1 MPRFMTV
8 MKLKSISLFTL
19 FTFHFSLLLFSQGN
33 SLLWRISGKN
43 LPEPSYLYGT
53 MHSSDSRVFHFADSV
68 LPAFEQCEAFA
79 MEVVVDETFQ
89 ATILQNIFMENGTSL
104 KSLLTQP
111 QYDSVQ
117 WFAMKNAGLMIS
129 FIDKMKPLY
138 VAMMLEIMSGND
150 SVVNNTDPFLD
161 QYFEQ
166 AAVNQHKKV
175 MGIETVKEQMG
186 IFDLLTYHDQ
196 AQLLMK
202 SIREYSTDT
211 TEFDQMIQYY
221 LSNDLHKMMS
231 FENDF
236 SLPDS
241 LYRALITDRNIKM
254 TTRIDTMILH
264 QSTFIAIGAGHLG
277 GEGGV
282 IALLRDKGYTVIP
295 LIPSYDHF
303 LHDGWYRFSSR
314 KNHFTAEF
322 PSAPEITIDTF
333 RSREIWSYSISE
345 KERASLQEDFR
356 ILLFPS
362 SMDDDDIRVFLSSR
376 KIADLKFDKISEEK
390 YFSFQ
395 REDKMK
401 GRGVLIYSGNI
412 RYVIVYSSMRKTKDL
427 TRFAASFNIQ

>member
-1 MPRFMTV
+1 MIV
-8 MKLKSISLFTL
+8 MKLKTIFLFSL
-19 FTFHFSLLLFSQGN
+19 FTFHFSIVLFSQGN

-43 LPEPSYLYGT
+43 LREPSYLYGT

-68 LPAFEQCEAFA
+68 LPAFERCEAFA
-79 MEVVVDETFQ
+79 MEVLVDETFQ

-138 VAMMLEIMSGND
+138 VAMMLEMMSGDD
-150 SVVNNTDPFLD
+150 SLLNNTDPFLD

-166 AAVNQHKKV
+166 AAENQHKKV

-186 IFDLLTYHDQ
+186 IFDLLTYRDQ
-196 AQLLMK
+196 AQLLMR

-211 TEFDQMIQYY
+211 TAFVQMIQYY
-221 LSNDLHKMMS
+221 LSNDLHNMMT

-254 TTRIDTMILH
+254 ATRIDTMIQH
-264 QSTFIAIGAGHLG
+264 QSTFVAVGAGHLG
-277 GEGGV
+277 GELGI
-282 IALLRDKGYTVIP
+282 IALLREKGYTVIP
-295 LIPSYDHF
+295 VIPSYNHF
-303 LHDGWYRFSSR
+303 LDDGWYRFSSWR
-314 KNHFTAEF
+314 NHFTVEF
-322 PSAPEITIDTF
+322 PSTPEIIIDTF
-333 RSREIWSYSISE
+333 KSKEVWSYSISE
-345 KERASLQEDFR
+345 KERATLQEDFR
-356 ILLFPS
+356 ILVFPS
-362 SMDDDDIRVFLSSR
+362 SMDDDDIRVFLSSK

-395 REDKMK
+395 RDDKMK
-401 GRGVLIYSGNI
+401 GRGVLIYSGEI
-412 RYVIVYSSMRKTKDL
+412 RYVIVYASTRKTKDL
-427 TRFAASFNIQ
+427 NRFAGSFYIQ

>member
-1 MPRFMTV
+1 MIV
-8 MKLKSISLFTL
+8 MKLKSIVL
-19 FTFHFSLLLFSQGN
+19 FSLLTFQFSPLLFSQGN
-33 SLLWRISGKN
+33 SLLWRISGRN
-43 LPEPSYLYGT
+43 LQEPSYLYGT

-79 MEVVVDETFQ
+79 MEVVVDETLQ

-138 VAMMLEIMSGND
+138 VAMMLQVMSGED
-150 SVVNNTDPFLD
+150 SIVKNSDPFLD

-166 AAVNQHKKV
+166 AAENQRKKV
-175 MGIETVKEQMG
+175 MGIETVKEQMS
-186 IFDLLTYHDQ
+186 IFDLM
-196 AQLLMK
+196 LMK
-202 SIREYSTDT
+202 SIREYSADT
-211 TEFDQMIQYY
+211 IEFGQMIQYY
-221 LSNDLHKMMS
+221 LSNDLHNMMS

-254 TTRIDTMILH
+254 AIRIDTMIQR

-282 IALLRDKGYTVIP
+282 ITLLRDQGYTVIP
-295 LIPSYDHF
+295 VIPSYDHF

-314 KNHFTAEF
+314 RNHFTVEF

-333 RSREIWSYSISE
+333 KNKTVWLYSMSE
-345 KERASLQEDFR
+345 KERAALQEDFR
-356 ILLFPS
+356 ILVFPLT
-362 SMDDDDIRVFLSSR
+362 MDDNDIRAFLSSK

-395 REDKMK
+395 RDDKMK
-401 GRGVLIYSGNI
+401 GRGLLIYSGEI
-412 RYVIVYSSMRKTKDL
+412 RYVIVYASTRKTRDL
-427 TRFAASFNIQ
+427 NRFAGSFYIQ